1 MSYVTVHIL
10 TKECRSKQAIKCE
23 HICRRHGLSHVYQ
36 SRHTYEWV
44 MSHINDAFI
53 CDKMSRVT
61 HSYVTKWVVLR
72 IHMWQNESCYA
83 FICDKMSRVT
93 HSYVT
98 KWVVSMT
105 HSYLTKWIVCAVW
118 IIGIH
123 QWRIHMWQN
132 ESWVMSH
139 IKDAFIC
146 DTTHSVSSSPRAYP
160 QTSWSVSVMSHIDE
174 SCHTRMSD
182 VTYECDM
189 S

>member
-1 MSYVTVHIL
+1 MVYHMCI
-10 TKECRSKQAIKCE
+10 
-23 HICRRHGLSHVYQ
+23 SHVTHMNE
-36 SRHTYEWV
+36 SCRTS
-44 MSHINDAFI
+44 M
-53 CDKMSRVT
+53 T
-61 HSYVTKWVVLR
+61 HSYVTKWVVSR

-98 KWVVSMT
+98 KWVVSRIHMWQNESCHAFICDKMSRVTHSYVTKWVVSMT
-105 HSYLTKWIVCAVW
+105 HSYVTKWVVCAVW